1 MVRHFGFRL
10 LGLLALLLP
19 AFAHLFFAQS
29 NQILGEVEL
38 VGASK
43 VERTSGVWVDGQY
56 MGYLKEPE

>member
-1 MVRHFGFRL
+1 MVRHFGFRFPTFL
-10 LGLLALLLP
+10 ALILLAFAQLL
-19 AFAHLFFAQS
+19 FAQS

-56 MGYLKEPE
+56 VGYL